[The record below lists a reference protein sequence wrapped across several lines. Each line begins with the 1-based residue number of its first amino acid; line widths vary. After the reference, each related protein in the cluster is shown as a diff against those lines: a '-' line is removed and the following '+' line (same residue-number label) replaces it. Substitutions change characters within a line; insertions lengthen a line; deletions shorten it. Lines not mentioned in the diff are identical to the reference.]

1 MKVLIS
7 EFFEKARRSRL
18 ILAAILVI
26 VSGSF
31 AWSQKPL
38 SQQQIL
44 GLLQGGVASQRI
56 AFLVSARGIDFEVT
70 PDLLQTLKDDGAQ
83 QDLLDALQNA
93 NRQVSPEAEIFAEKN
108 HQAKEKVAEGK
119 SLLDRKLWTQ
129 AEGVL
134 RKAIQLD
141 STDPAAH
148 FYLGHA
154 LSEEKRWDDAIAE
167 YRQTVLLAPD
177 SAPAHCNLANA
188 LLAKN
193 RLKQAIHQYRQAL
206 SIDPNDEKAAYG
218 LGVVFYRQNKM
229 PQAVEQFRTSVKL
242 EPGDTD
248 AICALGL
255 ALFRQNDL
263 AGALKEYRRAL
274 RLNPN
279 NATAHAGMAY
289 VLLKQGQR
297 QEALKEFKLAA
308 SLDPGDMSYRSTY
321 VKLRQ
326 ELNP

>member
-1 MKVLIS
+1 MKVIIS
-7 EFFEKARRSRL
+7 RIFEETRRSRL
-18 ILAAILVI
+18 ILAVFLVI

-70 PDLLQTLKDDGAQ
+70 PELLQTFKEDGAR

-108 HQAKEKVAEGK
+108 RQAKEKVAQGRG
-119 SLLDRKLWTQ
+119 LLDRKLWTQ

-141 STDPAAH
+141 PTDPAAH

-154 LSEEKRWDDAIAE
+154 LSQEKRWDDAIAE

-218 LGVVFYRQNKM
+218 LGVVFYRQEKM

-242 EPGDTD
+242 EPADMD

-263 AGALKEYRRAL
+263 AGALKEYRQAL
-274 RLNPN
+274 RLNPS
-279 NATAHAGMAY
+279 NAMAHAGMAY

-308 SLDPGDMSYRSTY
+308 SLDPEDVSYQSTY
-321 VKLRQ
+321 AKLRQ